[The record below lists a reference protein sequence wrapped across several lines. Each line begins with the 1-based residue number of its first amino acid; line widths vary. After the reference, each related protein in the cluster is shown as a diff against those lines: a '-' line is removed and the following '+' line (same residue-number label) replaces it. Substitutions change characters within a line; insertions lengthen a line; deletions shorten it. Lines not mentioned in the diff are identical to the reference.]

1 MINSNMPDKISFLSA
16 TLLNFTRKPDGGNAQ
31 FSCSLSRP
39 MCNAMGWAADIP
51 EFVSG
56 GKLDGDL
63 AAHTLYLMPKDKEL
77 ARHATELEISR
88 VHKFRSVRLE
98 LENSRGQGHR
108 TEIRF
113 TVNFADVKGARK
125 LEEYILTCGKSTA
138 TVKYTRQAVQEPL
151 EGAAGND
158 EPWDSGDD
166 EEGTA
171 SAARGLQ

>member
-1 MINSNMPDKISFLSA
+1 MPDKVTFLSA
-16 TLLNFTRKPDGGNAQ
+16 QLLSFKRKPEGGSAQ

-51 EFVSG
+51 EFVAG

-63 AAHTLYLMPKDKEL
+63 AAHNLYLTPKDKEL
-77 ARHATELEISR
+77 ARHAMELEISR
-88 VHKFRSVRLE
+88 VHKFKSIRLE

-113 TVNFADVKGARK
+113 QVDFADVKGARK

-138 TVKYTRQAVQEPL
+138 TVTYPRQAVQEPL
-151 EGAAGND
+151 ESFGGQEALPADG
-158 EPWDSGDD
+158 
-166 EEGTA
+166 
-171 SAARGLQ
+171 